1 MIAIAT
7 PAPTMEGT
15 PGPRPA
21 GIPFDLGSRCG
32 GLNPLAR
39 QLAGRPSSSLRLL
52 CRLPLS
58 TAGVEWSPINPAGP
72 AAAPAVQVRS
82 YPGRYTSYTFVR
94 TPIRTR
100 AYVLHL
106 SRAAVSPVP
115 AARRSLVSTVYQSLA
130 ALLLYVRKVLTA

>member
-1 MIAIAT
+1 MRRIE
-7 PAPTMEGT
+7 P
-15 PGPRPA
+15 
-21 GIPFDLGSRCG
+21 SRS
-32 GLNPLAR
+32 P
-39 QLAGRPSSSLRLL
+39 AGRPAFFLAAPSLPAAAVD
-52 CRLPLS
+52 CWS
-58 TAGVEWSPINPAGP
+58 GVEWSPINPAGP

-130 ALLLYVRKVLTA
+130 ALLLYVRQVLTA